1 MSVGGAILRA
11 ILGLA
16 VLTLA
21 GWGVYGLW
29 QLATW
34 WRRR

>member
-1 MSVGGAILRA
+1 MSVGGAILL
-11 ILGLA
+11 IIFGLA

-21 GWGVYGLW
+21 GWGVYALW
-29 QLATW
+29 HLATW